1 MEVQMCY
8 SLGAR
13 EGLHVWWSG
22 SSNSSGLKM
31 FSQAKGMWMNQ
42 KAEAGRSSLTYVKTE
57 DRTQEEGTYERLRHE
72 WFAMY
77 LSSEATLWGS
87 TRRPPKSCD
96 DGWRLGKVLNPG
108 HSGCQEHRSGAQAAQ
123 IVMRPEF
130 YEKTIERQDFFV
142 SLIGEV
148 GGAYG
153 IVSTVFFGLYIL
165 LWNLE
170 FGYNH
175 REDIAN
181 SLGHHEAKAE
191 AKALTEVRLE
201 VPVEKP
207 EKVPDK
213 LPEKAPIDWDDDD
226 LVMEPRKEA
235 VV

>member
-1 MEVQMCY
+1 
-8 SLGAR
+8 
-13 EGLHVWWSG
+13 
-22 SSNSSGLKM
+22 
-31 FSQAKGMWMNQ
+31 
-42 KAEAGRSSLTYVKTE
+42 
-57 DRTQEEGTYERLRHE
+57 
-72 WFAMY
+72 
-77 LSSEATLWGS
+77 
-87 TRRPPKSCD
+87 
-96 DGWRLGKVLNPG
+96 
-108 HSGCQEHRSGAQAAQ
+108 
-123 IVMRPEF
+123 MRPEF

-142 SLIGEV
+142 SLIGEVGLAKCMFTSIYVLRGEAFSNSRGDEKHTPPNPSHLGCQV

-213 LPEKAPIDWDDDD
+213 LPEKVPGLPEEW
-226 LVMEPRKEA
+226 LFRVLS
-235 VV
+235 VS